1 MESQQDIVDLT
12 INDDDDFFFLT
23 ELSETAANSLKMNGM
38 EGNKKTAKQNHEDV
52 SVCGSEDGESVY
64 GSEDGEI
71 NAKQNQEDD
80 TLSVYGS
87 DESVYGSEDGEI
99 TAKQNQEDDTFSVY
113 GSEDGEIAAKQ
124 YKEDDTL
131 SVYGSEDGEIVTAT
145 EEKEEESKKII
156 FKRIWSNFGKKP
168 RKATPQSAAF
178 DVYSCS
184 HKTIYPGQMERF
196 SLGFKMKMPKG
207 YCAKI
212 YGRLGMTVKHG
223 IHLAGGIS
231 IIDGDFRGPISICL
245 KNSHRSCPYKIKVN
259 DQVAQMM
266 IERVDDF
273 EWIEGTEDD
282 FKIEGVSENASEAQC
297 GRKRIRNLEGFRS
310 TGI

>member
-12 INDDDDFFFLT
+12 INDDDDCFFLT
-23 ELSETAANSLKMNGM
+23 ELSEMANLLKMNGM
-38 EGNKKTAKQNHEDV
+38 EGNKETANQNHEDDTL
-52 SVCGSEDGESVY
+52 SVYGSEDGESVY

-71 NAKQNQEDD
+71 
-80 TLSVYGS
+80 
-87 DESVYGSEDGEI
+87 
-99 TAKQNQEDDTFSVY
+99 TAKQNH
-113 GSEDGEIAAKQ
+113 
-124 YKEDDTL
+124 EDDTL
-131 SVYGSEDGEIVTAT
+131 SVYGSEDDEIAT
-145 EEKEEESKKII
+145 DKEEEKEEESKKII

-168 RKATPQSAAF
+168 RKAMSQSAAL

-212 YGRLGMTVKHG
+212 YGRSGMTVKHG

-231 IIDGDFRGPISICL
+231 IIDPDFKGPISICL
-245 KNSHRSCPYKIKVN
+245 KNSHQSCPYKIKVN
-259 DQVAQMM
+259 DWITQMM
-266 IERVDDF
+266 IERVDEF
-273 EWIEGTEDD
+273 KQIEGTDDD
-282 FKIEGVSENASEAQC
+282 FKIEEASENVSEGQC
-297 GRKRIRNLEGFRS
+297 GRKRIRNLEGFGS